1 MAEKDDT
8 VDIMEFIRRFEAS
21 PEAMNLVD
29 QLEKCN
35 IFSSYLRFQELL
47 LQIKTVNYLVVSD
60 TRKRLA
66 DQTVRTVHWWVLTRF
81 PNVRRILHNLMQLDQ
96 FCQLNQDLH
105 HRREAA
111 RLDMFVRLWQQP
123 TNNCNVNNSNIYFF
137 TLSIIVKIEI
147 FYSY

>member
-1 MAEKDDT
+1 MAEAQQQLKNDTTKMAMKIPIFQGSSKDDT

-66 DQTVRTVHWWVLTRF
+66 DQTVRTVHW
-81 PNVRRILHNLMQLDQ
+81 
-96 FCQLNQDLH
+96 
-105 HRREAA
+105 
-111 RLDMFVRLWQQP
+111 
-123 TNNCNVNNSNIYFF
+123 
-137 TLSIIVKIEI
+137 
-147 FYSY
+147 

>member
-1 MAEKDDT
+1 MAEAQQQLKNDTTKMAMKIPIFQGSSKDDT

-29 QLEKCN
+29 QLEKLEN

-66 DQTVRTVHWWVLTRF
+66 DQTVRTVHW
-81 PNVRRILHNLMQLDQ
+81 
-96 FCQLNQDLH
+96 
-105 HRREAA
+105 
-111 RLDMFVRLWQQP
+111 
-123 TNNCNVNNSNIYFF
+123 
-137 TLSIIVKIEI
+137 
-147 FYSY
+147 

>member
-1 MAEKDDT
+1 
-8 VDIMEFIRRFEAS
+8 
-21 PEAMNLVD
+21 
-29 QLEKCN
+29 
-35 IFSSYLRFQELL
+35 

-111 RLDMFVRLWQQP
+111 QLDMFVRLWQQP
-123 TNNCNVNNSNIYFF
+123 TNKCNVNNSNIYFF
-137 TLSIIVKIEI
+137 TLSIIVKIDI
-147 FYSY
+147 F